1 MMKAFYLTISLTIF
15 ANICYHICQKAIRSQ
30 ADPICSLIVTYFVA
44 LLVSTVVFLST
55 RRGLTFPDAFREIG
69 WATYALGIVIVL
81 LEMGFLLVYRV
92 GWDLSIA
99 VLYSNVS
106 VALLLLPIGTVFF
119 REPLSLRRLVGIV
132 LALVAIFL
140 LSPTPSS
147 SPE

>member
-1 MMKAFYLTISLTIF
+1 MKAFYLTISLTIF
-15 ANICYHICQKAIRSQ
+15 ANIGYHICQKAIRSQ

-44 LLVSTVVFLST
+44 LVVCAVVFLST
-55 RRGLTFPDAFREIG
+55 RRGLNFPDALREIG
-69 WATYALGIVIVL
+69 WATYALGVAIVL
-81 LEMGFLLVYRV
+81 LEMGFLLAYRV

-140 LSPTPSS
+140 LSPTSS
-147 SPE
+147 SPPE